1 MYDTIPSDEII
12 QKTANALKANGI
24 ETFVVENSQQAK
36 QKFFEIIPEGAE
48 VMNNQSMTL
57 ATIDV
62 TDELLNSG
70 KYKPVRPKLMDPNVL
85 PKEKVILG
93 AASDW
98 SIGSVHAIT
107 EDGKLMI
114 ASGTGS
120 QLGSEAY
127 SSPHVLFVAGAQKIV
142 TDLNEGFKRIY
153 EHSLP
158 MESERLNKAYNIT
171 TGSDVRKMLIINK
184 ESKPNR
190 IQMILIKEVLGF

>member
-70 KYKPVRPKLMDPNVL
+70 KYNPVRQKLMDPNVL

-190 IQMILIKEVLGF
+190 IKMILIKEVLGF